1 MIAGR
6 RTQLLIDSG
15 ASLTLINLH
24 FFLQL
29 SKYYRK
35 KVRLPP
41 SNLCLQ
47 LADRS
52 QLYVK
57 YALSLPI
64 TISNSTRMHRVYVV
78 PKLWRSCIIGNDL
91 IHKHNLQID
100 GGRQYAYFKTKKN
113 KKLQHRVNLV
123 PDAQA
128 HNSPPFRYAPAR
140 KQIIEENLKD
150 MLDHGI
156 ISPSASPWA
165 SPVILAPKK
174 DGTLRFCVDYRKLN
188 SLQEAKFWQW
198 CLVYIND
205 VIIFSPTFEQHII
218 DLEKGFQALQSV
230 NLTLKASKYQFCRRE
245 MRYLEY
251 IITQNG
257 IKPDPDL
264 IKPITNSPQPRKI
277 KDVQSFLGLTGY
289 YRRFIKD
296 YSKISEPLQ
305 QQLRNS
311 QKCNHHLNWSRGCT
325 DAFEIL
331 KNVETSDFIR
341 ELCVLQK
348 VHGTYESF

>member
-1 MIAGR
+1 
-6 RTQLLIDSG
+6 
-15 ASLTLINLH
+15 
-24 FFLQL
+24 
-29 SKYYRK
+29 
-35 KVRLPP
+35 
-41 SNLCLQ
+41 
-47 LADRS
+47 
-52 QLYVK
+52 
-57 YALSLPI
+57 
-64 TISNSTRMHRVYVV
+64 
-78 PKLWRSCIIGNDL
+78 
-91 IHKHNLQID
+91 
-100 GGRQYAYFKTKKN
+100 
-113 KKLQHRVNLV
+113 
-123 PDAQA
+123 
-128 HNSPPFRYAPAR
+128 
-140 KQIIEENLKD
+140 

-156 ISPSASPWA
+156 ISPSARPWA

-174 DGTLRFCVDYRKLN
+174 TTLDLRSGYWEVEMDKN
-188 SLQEAKFWQW
+188 SRISWSQVA
-198 CLVYIND
+198 VVPN
-205 VIIFSPTFEQHII
+205 
-218 DLEKGFQALQSV
+218 LEKGFQALQSV

-245 MRYLEY
+245 MQYLEY

-311 QKCNHHLNWSRGCT
+311 QKCNHHLNWSTGCT

>member
-1 MIAGR
+1 MDKNSRI
-6 RTQLLIDSG
+6 SW
-15 ASLTLINLH
+15 
-24 FFLQL
+24 
-29 SKYYRK
+29 
-35 KVRLPP
+35 
-41 SNLCLQ
+41 
-47 LADRS
+47 S
-52 QLYVK
+52 QV
-57 YALSLPI
+57 A
-64 TISNSTRMHRVYVV
+64 VV
-78 PKLWRSCIIGNDL
+78 PN
-91 IHKHNLQID
+91 
-100 GGRQYAYFKTKKN
+100 
-113 KKLQHRVNLV
+113 
-123 PDAQA
+123 
-128 HNSPPFRYAPAR
+128 
-140 KQIIEENLKD
+140 
-150 MLDHGI
+150 
-156 ISPSASPWA
+156 
-165 SPVILAPKK
+165 
-174 DGTLRFCVDYRKLN
+174 
-188 SLQEAKFWQW
+188 
-198 CLVYIND
+198 
-205 VIIFSPTFEQHII
+205 
-218 DLEKGFQALQSV
+218 LEKGFQALQSV

-296 YSKISEPLQ
+296 YSKIFEPLQ